1 MMDEIPLLVTRKF
14 LLYLN
19 VAILQIPVIQQNQR
33 KKTKIMIFKMI
44 YKKYTAEISKVMSQI
59 LSNFHQ

>member
-14 LLYLN
+14 LLNLN